1 MLDSQIDVENVGV
14 RGMPARVPAVNPCAI
29 QSVQPSIARSRASGG
44 ERMLNGKKY
53 FDSFPDEQP
62 ASSERGA
69 DQKSPTCLTAE
80 LRAALEE
87 LDKYF
92 QQFRTTVAE

>member
-1 MLDSQIDVENVGV
+1 LRDSQRAAINGRVHSGGKRMLD
-14 RGMPARVPAVNPCAI
+14 
-29 QSVQPSIARSRASGG
+29 
-44 ERMLNGKKY
+44 GKKY

-62 ASSERGA
+62 ASSERGV
-69 DQKSPTCLTAE
+69 DQQSQPCLTAE

-92 QQFRTTVAE
+92 QQFRNTVAE